1 MLQDLWTVLVG
12 RAVHPKIPAGR
23 IFQAV
28 DDRDEEIPDD
38 VDGPP
43 IWDALTPIS
52 GIPCII
58 GYVDSKG
65 NTTERLITCQRI
77 DLHRDEPYLWAYCH
91 TRTKVRQF
99 RVSRIREV
107 SDATTGELYT
117 TVEAFFGQFSVDNQH
132 RSQPGWGLSVNRK
145 ADLVALLNAL
155 VFVARC
161 DKEYHS
167 IERLSLEDSI
177 ARYWIR
183 TEADG
188 DPDTDS
194 ILMYADKLSPD
205 AEIFWVSLH
214 RCADNPKL
222 LNILKSSIR
231 EMIDA
236 DGHIA
241 KEEFYWGSKV
251 DEFVAGFNASR

>member
-1 MLQDLWTVLVG
+1 MLQELWNGLVG
-12 RAVHPKIPAGR
+12 RAVHPKIQAGR
-23 IFQAV
+23 IFEVV
-28 DDRDEEIPDD
+28 DEQDDEIPEAD
-38 VDGPP
+38 DGPP

-52 GIPCII
+52 GMPCII

-65 NTTERLITCQRI
+65 NATERLVTCQRI
-77 DLHRDEPYLWAYCH
+77 DLHREEQYLWAYCH

-99 RVSRIREV
+99 RISRISEV
-107 SDATTGELYT
+107 SDPTTGETYT
-117 TVEAFFGQFSVDNQH
+117 TVEAFFSQFSVDNHH

-161 DKEYHS
+161 DKDYHS
-167 IERLSLEDSI
+167 MERSSLESSI

-183 TEADG
+183 TEAEG

-214 RCADNPKL
+214 RCADNPML
-222 LNILKSSIR
+222 LNVLKSSIR

-251 DEFVAGFNASR
+251 DEFVAGFSSSR